1 MKSRRLL
8 VSALAAVMALTAAVY
23 AQRAAETVQ
32 VTLVEVPVTVVDR
45 DGNAVRGLTAANF
58 ELYDDGKRVPIDYF
72 EAVEISKA
80 SQKSEEAAPPIANRN
95 FLLLFD
101 LANSTP
107 GTIGRAAEAAKEFVA
122 SQLSER
128 DSAAVS
134 VFTAESGARM
144 VTNFTRD
151 KKLLANAIETLGH
164 PKYFKVADPLM
175 LSATVVSTASSD
187 STAPGQGGRAGIDAA
202 FAEQARELDRM
213 QRSTADEELRNRL
226 RIQLSNM
233 GNVARMLDR
242 LHGQKQV
249 ILLSEGFDARLVTG
263 RENLSAEATR
273 AENDAALSGQVWN
286 VDNNQRF
293 GSTTAGN
300 DIRDMAELF
309 RRSDVTLHAIDIK
322 GLRGGTDVTSA
333 AKSTTKSH
341 EALFLLTNPT
351 GGTVFKNS
359 NDIAQ
364 TFDKVLKAQEVVYLL
379 GFQARGTGKPGKF
392 HPLRVK
398 LNDAKGARVSHRT
411 GYYEP
416 SAQMS
421 DLERTLTLAEIL
433 MTDAPIDDVA
443 VNVGATTLPGPGGK
457 ARVPV
462 VVELPGG
469 RLLEELKGS
478 KANANLFL
486 YAFNE
491 DSQVVDYLQQRI
503 SLDLDAAG
511 DTVRKGG
518 VRYYGTLK
526 LAPGN
531 YAVKALVRV
540 EETGR
545 IGFRRA
551 DLEVPAFDKAAIM
564 PPVLFEDPGNW
575 AMLFGPSR
583 GDDFGYPFAA
593 GEAKYI
599 PKSEPEIIPNGDYKV
614 ALFLY
619 RVPLENLSVV
629 PTLVTADG
637 ASQPAKVTLLGRT
650 SADERGS
657 VKLLFGFKPESLAA
671 GTHQLRFDV
680 KAKDGSQQVVSLP
693 FTVRAN

>member
-72 EAVEISKA
+72 EAVEITKA
-80 SQKSEEAAPPIANRN
+80 SQKSEAAPPPIANRN

-107 GTIGRAAEAAKEFVA
+107 GTIGRASEAAKEFVA
-122 SQLSER
+122 NQLGER
-128 DSAAVS
+128 DAAAVS
-134 VFTAESGARM
+134 VFTAESGAKM

-164 PKYFKVADPLM
+164 PKYFKVSDPLM
-175 LSATVVSTASSD
+175 LSGTVVATASE
-187 STAPGQGGRAGIDAA
+187 TGGPGQGGRSGIDAA
-202 FAEQARELDRM
+202 MAEQARELDRM

-226 RIQLSNM
+226 RIQLTNM

-293 GSTTAGN
+293 GSTTANN

-322 GLRGGTDVTSA
+322 GLRGGSDVTSA
-333 AKSTTKSH
+333 SKSNAKSH

-379 GFQARGTGKPGKF
+379 GFQARGTGKAGKF

-398 LNDAKGARVSHRT
+398 VNEARGARVSHRT

-443 VNVGATTLPGPGGK
+443 VNVGSTTLPGPGGK

-462 VVELPGG
+462 VVEIPGN
-469 RLLEELKGS
+469 RLLEELKGN

-503 SLDLDAAG
+503 SLDLDQAG

-518 VRYYGTLK
+518 VRYYGSLK
-526 LAPGN
+526 LAPGK

-545 IGFRRA
+545 IGFRRS
-551 DLEVPAFDKAAIM
+551 DLEVPAFDKAAVM
-564 PPVLFEDPGNW
+564 PPVMFEDPGNW

-583 GDDFGYPFAA
+583 GDEYGYPFAA

-599 PKSEPEIIPNGDYKV
+599 PKSEPEVAANGDYKV

-629 PTLVTADG
+629 PTLLTADG
-637 ASQPAKVTLLGRT
+637 KSVPAKVTLLGRT

-680 KAKDGSQQVVSLP
+680 KAKDGSQQIVSLP